1 MSSIFSA
8 KTSQIKS
15 NLPRPEDLSKALYTL
30 DSGQN
35 DLQFWLESMR
45 KKQVKASI
53 PNIID
58 HLALAIKVTSSH
70 RVPQYE
76 SWALIDIFITL
87 ELGRGLKGIL

>member
-1 MSSIFSA
+1 MRSIFSA

-15 NLPRPEDLSKALYTL
+15 NLPRPEDFSKALYTL

-45 KKQVKASI
+45 EEQVKASI

-58 HLALAIKVTSSH
+58 HFALAIEVSSSH
-70 RVPQYE
+70 KMPQYE
-76 SWALIDIFITL
+76 SWP
-87 ELGRGLKGIL
+87 